1 MALLERHHR
10 HAMSSQHLR
19 QSQSWVQRLTRPSRR
34 CCRTQEEMF
43 SFVTLAEDQ
52 TTKKGVVVLEA

>member
-1 MALLERHHR
+1 
-10 HAMSSQHLR
+10 MSSQHLR
-19 QSQSWVQRLTRPSRR
+19 QSQSGVQRLTRPSRR